1 MAKRKKGEGP
11 VHIEAA
17 RDEREAR
24 VMEAARRA
32 YRLAKEK
39 LHEAR
44 DPASSK
50 AAYEAVWAAADEVGT
65 KIVESVEEEDAEEDP
80 DTFVDEHGVRW
91 KAVTDD
97 ARTYHALRGSIRVK
111 RKRHRA
117 VRNGPTRCLFEER
130 RGVMSRSTMPD
141 LGEAILRT
149 YADVPGAEA
158 AKLLTTLTRHPISPS
173 RIKRFVVDEST
184 AMLAQEKEF
193 FDAALV
199 EQEMPEE
206 TKTLV
211 ISVDAL
217 SLRLR
222 EEGWKQATVGT
233 LTMLD
238 AEGEPVRR
246 GSGTHTIRLAEM
258 PEAGKATIM
267 ERVEREVRALVAQR
281 PDVALEVVIDG
292 AGDLRTH
299 LHERFPDA
307 RHLTDFFHVVEHL
320 AEALRLL
327 FPSDDAK
334 RAAERARWCHKL
346 KHKQGTPFRLWRW
359 LREEMKREDDPV
371 SPSARREI
379 EKHAEYIYNQR
390 EWMKYPQ
397 AVEAK
402 AALGSGTVEAACKT
416 LVTQRLKVSGASW
429 SREGAGGVLYLRSL
443 LQSDRFDGAFAFRQ
457 ATRNAA

>member
-11 VHIEAA
+11 VQIEPAQN
-17 RDEREAR
+17 EREAR

-32 YRLAKEK
+32 YRLAKDR

-50 AAYEAVWAAADEVGT
+50 AAYEAVWSATDEVGQT
-65 KIVESVEEEDAEEDP
+65 IVESVEDEEAEEEP
-80 DTFVDEHGVRW
+80 DLFVDAHGVRW
-91 KAVTDD
+91 TAVTED
-97 ARTYHALRGSIRVK
+97 ARTYHTLRGPIRVK

-117 VRNGPTRCLFEER
+117 VRNGPTRCIFEER

-149 YADVPGAEA
+149 YADVPGDEA
-158 AKLLTTLTRHPISPS
+158 ARLLTTLTGHAISPS
-173 RIKRFVVDEST
+173 RIKRFVVDESS
-184 AMLAQEKEF
+184 AMAAQEKELF
-193 FDAALV
+193 EAVLA
-199 EQEMPEE
+199 EQAVPEE
-206 TKTLV
+206 AKTLV
-211 ISVDAL
+211 ASVDAL
-217 SLRLR
+217 SLQLR
-222 EEGWKQATVGT
+222 EEGWKQATVAT
-233 LTMLD
+233 VTMLD

-246 GSGTHTIRLAEM
+246 GSGTHTIRIAEM

-267 ERVEREVRALVAQR
+267 ERIEREVRALVAQR
-281 PDVALEVVIDG
+281 PDLALEVVIDG
-292 AGDLRTH
+292 APDLRTH
-299 LHERFPDA
+299 LLERFPEA
-307 RHLTDFFHVVEHL
+307 RHLTDFFHVAEHL

-327 FPSDDAK
+327 FPSDDAR
-334 RAAERARWCHKL
+334 RAEERARWCHKL

-359 LREEMKREDDPV
+359 LRDEMKREEDPV
-371 SPSARREI
+371 SHGARREI

-402 AALGSGTVEAACKT
+402 AALGSGAVEAACKT

-443 LQSDRFDGAFAFRQ
+443 LQSDRFDHAFAFRQ
-457 ATRNAA
+457 ATRYAA

>member
-1 MAKRKKGEGP
+1 MAKQKKGKGP
-11 VHIEAA
+11 VQLGPAQDA
-17 RDEREAR
+17 REAR

-44 DPASSK
+44 DPAASK
-50 AAYEAVWAAADEVGT
+50 EAYESVWAASDEIGT
-65 KIVESVEEEDAEEDP
+65 AIVESVEGEEAEEDP
-80 DTFVDEHGVRW
+80 DVYVDADGTVW
-91 KAVTDD
+91 KAVTED
-97 ARTYHALRGSIRVK
+97 ARTYHTLRGPIRVK

-141 LGEAILRT
+141 LGEALLRT
-149 YADVPGAEA
+149 YADVPGDEA
-158 AKLLTTLTRHPISPS
+158 AKLLTALTRHPISPS
-173 RIKRFVVDEST
+173 RIKRFVADEAT
-184 AMLAQEKEF
+184 AMLGQEKEF
-193 FDAALV
+193 FEAVVA
-199 EQEMPEE
+199 EQPIPEE
-206 TKTLV
+206 AATLV

-222 EEGWKQATVGT
+222 EEGWKQAAVGT
-233 LTMLD
+233 VTMLD
-238 AEGEPVRR
+238 AEGDPVRR
-246 GSGTHTIRLAEM
+246 GSGTHTIRIAEM

-292 AGDLRTH
+292 AADLRTH
-299 LHERFPDA
+299 LLERLPDA

-327 FPSDDAK
+327 FPSDDVR
-334 RAAERARWCHKL
+334 RAEERARWCHKL

-371 SPSARREI
+371 SPWARREI

-402 AALGSGTVEAACKT
+402 AALGSGPVEAACKT

-443 LQSDRFDGAFAFRQ
+443 LQSDRFDRAFAFRQ
-457 ATRNAA
+457 ATRSAA